1 MVLFVKFKYA
11 IELYRCVDY
20 TADTAAFV
28 DDNNNDDGQMI
39 RRGSQQYIII
49 EDVMVRF
56 DACNYLIVRR
66 GSSSAENASVVLHFS
81 NQPIR

>member
-1 MVLFVKFKYA
+1 MTRHLVVLFVKYA

-39 RRGSQQYIII
+39 RRGSQQY
-49 EDVMVRF
+49 
-56 DACNYLIVRR
+56 YYR
-66 GSSSAENASVVLHFS
+66 GREVGVHG
-81 NQPIR
+81 